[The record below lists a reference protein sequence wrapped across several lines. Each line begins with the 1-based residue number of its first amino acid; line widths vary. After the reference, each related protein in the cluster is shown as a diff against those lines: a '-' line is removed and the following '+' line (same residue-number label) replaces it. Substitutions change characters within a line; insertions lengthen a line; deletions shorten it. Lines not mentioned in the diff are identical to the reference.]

1 MLRKK
6 FIFLLILLSLIKAKE
21 NQNIM
26 IRYNLK
32 MPKPSTHY
40 FHVEMEISNIFS
52 DSILVKMPV
61 WAPGSYLVREFSK
74 NVIEFEAKSGS
85 QELVDY
91 KINKNTWEIKTKN
104 INKIN
109 ISYKVYAYEQTV
121 RTSFLNESRGYLNGS
136 SIFMFLDGK
145 KGLSGEVEITPPK
158 RWKNISTGLPN
169 VKNKKN
175 TFFFQNFDEL
185 VDSPFLIGNHKI
197 ISFKLKNKLHEIAL
211 YGEGNVDE
219 KKLEDDFKKIILT
232 TSEIFGDMPYEKYLF
247 IILMLDNKRGGLEH
261 LNSTTVQADR
271 WIFSEKRLYNKFL
284 STVAHEY
291 FHTWNI
297 KRIRPI
303 ELGPFDYDMENYTT
317 ELWVAEGLTSYYD
330 NLLLLRSKILD
341 TSEYFDFLSDDINSF
356 EMKFGKNIQT
366 LSESSFD
373 SWIKYYRQNEESQ
386 NTIVSYYSK
395 GSVIGLLLDLTLI
408 IKSNG
413 KLKLDDVFTEL
424 YKRYNENPD
433 IGFTKD
439 EFRKICEDFAGEK
452 LDYIWK
458 YVDSTD
464 PIDYNY
470 FLKEVG
476 YSFEKKVDQDNQE
489 SNTPFMGFEINNS
502 SNPIIKSI
510 LRNGP
515 AFQAGLNVFDEIIAI
530 NNVRINN
537 VTLPNRINDLEIG
550 KEVNFLISRE
560 GILKELTL
568 IPIDF
573 DNSKYNFIKNENASQ
588 KNKEMFN
595 IWLGENW

>member
-1 MLRKK
+1 M
-6 FIFLLILLSLIKAKE
+6 
-21 NQNIM
+21 
-26 IRYNLK
+26 
-32 MPKPSTHY
+32 
-40 FHVEMEISNIFS
+40 
-52 DSILVKMPV
+52 
-61 WAPGSYLVREFSK
+61 
-74 NVIEFEAKSGS
+74 
-85 QELVDY
+85 
-91 KINKNTWEIKTKN
+91 
-104 INKIN
+104 
-109 ISYKVYAYEQTV
+109 
-121 RTSFLNESRGYLNGS
+121 
-136 SIFMFLDGK
+136 
-145 KGLSGEVEITPPK
+145 
-158 RWKNISTGLPN
+158 
-169 VKNKKN
+169 
-175 TFFFQNFDEL
+175 
-185 VDSPFLIGNHKI
+185 
-197 ISFKLKNKLHEIAL
+197 
-211 YGEGNVDE
+211 
-219 KKLEDDFKKIILT
+219 
-232 TSEIFGDMPYEKYLF
+232 
-247 IILMLDNKRGGLEH
+247 
-261 LNSTTVQADR
+261 
-271 WIFSEKRLYNKFL
+271 
-284 STVAHEY
+284 
-291 FHTWNI
+291 
-297 KRIRPI
+297 
-303 ELGPFDYDMENYTT
+303 
-317 ELWVAEGLTSYYD
+317 
-330 NLLLLRSKILD
+330 
-341 TSEYFDFLSDDINSF
+341 
-356 EMKFGKNIQT
+356 
-366 LSESSFD
+366 
-373 SWIKYYRQNEESQ
+373 
-386 NTIVSYYSK
+386 
-395 GSVIGLLLDLTLI
+395 
-408 IKSNG
+408 G

-424 YKRYNENPD
+424 YKRYNETPD

-439 EFRKICEDFAGEK
+439 EFREICEGFAGEK